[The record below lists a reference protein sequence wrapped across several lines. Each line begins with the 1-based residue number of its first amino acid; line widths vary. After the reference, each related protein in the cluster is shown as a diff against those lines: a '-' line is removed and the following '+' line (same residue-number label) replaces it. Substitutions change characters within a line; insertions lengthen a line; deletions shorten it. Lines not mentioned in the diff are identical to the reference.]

1 MRERRSI
8 AVVGAGIAGLAAG
21 VRLARAR
28 HHVTLF
34 VPDPG
39 FAPGSLT
46 QRYIAARV
54 MLGWLPV
61 GCATLGGP
69 PRVARY
75 IQYSAPTPF
84 RRPLVLL
91 GDSAHATSP
100 QLGQRANAALL
111 DAMALADALKRCSDI
126 HTALTEHGVTRRAY
140 IRFYQMASRLMTP
153 FFQSD
158 SVTLARLRGRVF
170 NRLKAMP
177 YFHREMIRT
186 LAGLKTGFF
195 RYEDAA

>member
-1 MRERRSI
+1 LRERRSI

-61 GCATLGGP
+61 GCA
-69 PRVARY
+69 R
-75 IQYSAPTPF
+75 
-84 RRPLVLL
+84 
-91 GDSAHATSP
+91 
-100 QLGQRANAALL
+100 
-111 DAMALADALKRCSDI
+111 
-126 HTALTEHGVTRRAY
+126 
-140 IRFYQMASRLMTP
+140 
-153 FFQSD
+153 
-158 SVTLARLRGRVF
+158 
-170 NRLKAMP
+170 
-177 YFHREMIRT
+177 
-186 LAGLKTGFF
+186 
-195 RYEDAA
+195 